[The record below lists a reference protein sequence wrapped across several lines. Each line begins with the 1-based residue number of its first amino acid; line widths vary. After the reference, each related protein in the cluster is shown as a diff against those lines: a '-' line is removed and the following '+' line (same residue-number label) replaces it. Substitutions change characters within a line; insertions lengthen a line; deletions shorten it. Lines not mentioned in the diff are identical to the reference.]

1 MKDENSA
8 HVMLVSLAFQY
19 PITSRRCDVVVREIH

>member
-8 HVMLVSLAFQY
+8 HVMLVSLAFQH
-19 PITSRRCDVVVREIH
+19 PITSRRCDVVVQEIH